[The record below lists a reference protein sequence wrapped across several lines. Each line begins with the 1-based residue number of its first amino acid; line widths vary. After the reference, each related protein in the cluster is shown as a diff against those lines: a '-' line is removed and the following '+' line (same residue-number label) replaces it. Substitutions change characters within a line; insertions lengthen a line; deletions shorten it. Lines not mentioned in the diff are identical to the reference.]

1 MGIDIDLLFSLAVFA
16 LVTSITPGPNN
27 LMVMA
32 SGAAFGVR
40 RTVPHV
46 AGIAIGFATMIGG
59 AVFGLGALL
68 EAFPWALD
76 VVRYVGAAWMFWLA
90 WQFLSP
96 LFSPPPA
103 SEEEGTVDAKARPF
117 RLYEAALFQ
126 WINPKAWAM
135 AVATAGAYAGITDD
149 TIPRTLAMCAVF
161 TLVGPASN
169 FVWVIG
175 GQTIRRLL
183 SPANGG
189 RMFSGLMGVLVAVSA
204 GLILFA

>member
-1 MGIDIDLLFSLAVFA
+1 MEIDIDLLFSLAVFA
-16 LVTSITPGPNN
+16 LVASITPGPNN

-46 AGIAIGFATMIGG
+46 AGIAIGFATMIGA

-68 EAFPWALD
+68 QAFPWALD

-90 WQFLSP
+90 WQFFSPLLSP
-96 LFSPPPA
+96 PVSV
-103 SEEEGTVDAKARPF
+103 EEGTVETKARPF
-117 RLYEAALFQ
+117 RFYEAALFQ
-126 WINPKAWAM
+126 WVNPKAWAM
-135 AVATAGAYAGITDD
+135 AVATAGAYAGIADD
-149 TIPRTLAMCAVF
+149 TIPRTFAMCAVF
-161 TLVGPASN
+161 TLVGPPSN
-169 FVWVIG
+169 FVWVVG

-183 SPANGG
+183 SPTNGG
-189 RMFSGLMGVLVAVSA
+189 RIFSGLMGVLVAVSA